1 MNKVQES
8 RRKLFQRNSEDE
20 DDDVD
25 NGKHKCN
32 VKKRIIFSLHND
44 EMVVV

>member
-8 RRKLFQRNSEDE
+8 RRKLFHRNSGDE

-25 NGKHKCN
+25 NGKHKYN
-32 VKKRIIFSLHND
+32 VKKMISLHND